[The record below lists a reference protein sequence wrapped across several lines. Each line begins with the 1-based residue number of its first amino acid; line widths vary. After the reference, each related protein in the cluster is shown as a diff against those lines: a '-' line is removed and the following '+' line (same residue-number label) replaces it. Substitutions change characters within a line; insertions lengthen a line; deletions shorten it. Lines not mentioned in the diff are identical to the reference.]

1 MYSLDILEKLLNIPS
16 PTGMADDALD
26 FVKKNLKSLE

>member
-26 FVKKNLKSLE
+26 FCEEEFKSLE